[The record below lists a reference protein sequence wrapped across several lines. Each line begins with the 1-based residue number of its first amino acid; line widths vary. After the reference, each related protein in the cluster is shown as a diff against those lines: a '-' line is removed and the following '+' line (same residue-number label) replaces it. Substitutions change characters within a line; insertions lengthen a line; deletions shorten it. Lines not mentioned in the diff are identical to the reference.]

1 MSDLDY
7 IKRFGRVEIGP
18 HGTITLLDHG
28 LINLSRDPKT
38 GTMTVFD
45 PKVGQ
50 LDLTPIEGS
59 DYGFKY
65 KFFGNDG
72 QYGSGQVT
80 ATPDGL
86 TIKGIDKDGKPFSI
100 TKPIIVDGKGIHS
113 KISPAM
119 LAPLQQAQRTG
130 SPLVLDLSGNGFD
143 ISQLNDAQHTLFDLD
158 ADGIRTSTAWVG
170 PSDALL
176 ALDRNHNGII
186 DSGRELFGN
195 NTALSSGAMA
205 KDGYAALRD
214 LDGNKDGHITK
225 ADAAFADLRVWR
237 DINQNGVS
245 DDNELQSLDT
255 VGITDINL
263 SVTTSSSTL
272 ADGTHLEGSA
282 DLTINGQVHTYTDV
296 WLAED
301 PFVREFTQ
309 PVITDGLSADTPN
322 IIGSGEVRD
331 LREAAA
337 QSSALQ
343 TLLEQFAQADTP
355 EAQRLLIAPILQAW
369 SNTSG
374 MTTTAQWAAQ
384 GHNVSYALAGQD
396 VAQTA
401 QWKQRLSVLE
411 TFSGGTYRSLANTGT
426 TAVSASQ
433 TRMALL
439 QQSYDALTEDVYAA
453 LVKQTRLQPYLDTVT
468 LVIDDTGPHLDA
480 RKLATLLD
488 DTWARNPG
496 KALADLVELQRYA
509 PHTLSSANFDTAS
522 RLQDWA
528 ASIDNNSPLYA
539 RMHQLGILNTGQT
552 TGSNGADILL
562 ATTDNQV
569 CHAGDGNDL
578 LSGGI
583 GNDSLYGDDGD
594 DVILGGQNEDKLY
607 GGAGQDQLLGGSG
620 NDTLSG
626 AQGDDTLVGGLGN
639 DSLSGG
645 TGNDTYVFE
654 AGNGSDRITETDSQ
668 GDSHDVL
675 QFSGS
680 IQSDQLWFRQINT
693 DLEISV
699 LGTNDK
705 VTVRGWYADQGNR
718 LESIVASGDDK
729 TLSSTAVDR
738 LVQAMAILPPP
749 AAGQTTLPAN
759 QPTLKNL
766 ITSSWA

>member
-100 TKPIIVDGKGIHS
+100 TKPIIVDGRGIHS

-214 LDGNKDGHITK
+214 LDGDKDGHITK

-331 LREAAA
+331 LREAAP

-433 TRMALL
+433 TR
-439 QQSYDALTEDVYAA
+439 
-453 LVKQTRLQPYLDTVT
+453 LQPYLDAVT

-480 RKLATLLD
+480 SKLATLLD

-578 LSGGI
+578 LSGG
-583 GNDSLYGDDGD
+583 
-594 DVILGGQNEDKLY
+594 
-607 GGAGQDQLLGGSG
+607 
-620 NDTLSG
+620 
-626 AQGDDTLVGGLGN
+626 
-639 DSLSGG
+639 

-675 QFSGS
+675 QFSGA

-705 VTVRGWYADQGNR
+705 VTVRGWYADQGSR